1 MCFLMGHYLSEL
13 LPTENHILPQI
24 HNDCGPSL
32 ISGLG
37 AFRKDFLEA
46 VMDFCGTSEW
56 SSRFN
61 VVLWQSSAGMLECFH
76 FGLFGN
82 RAGLDLMGN

>member
-37 AFRKDFLEA
+37 AFRKDFDGRA
-46 VMDFCGTSEW
+46 VWRLSWISAE
-56 SSRFN
+56 
-61 VVLWQSSAGMLECFH
+61 LQSGPH
-76 FGLFGN
+76 GLMWFVGK
-82 RAGLDLMGN
+82 AVQGC